1 VARLQFGWFPPPAS
15 APPHP
20 PPSDPPLWSSDL
32 TAEGAVDALLAAPSQ
47 RDTTVGRL
55 RHTRG
60 GSSAAIA
67 RWTAYVGGG
76 GLRSYASHRNNPL
89 APEHRGASRMSAYV
103 NLGMICPRRMAR
115 DAQAVGAVKYLS
127 EFLGFRESSHLWCLL
142 HPGGYADANV
152 AVPDWAKA
160 QLRATD
166 AAAPTLAALETGQT
180 GNAAWDDCQRCLAIS
195 GELHNNVRMAWGKA
209 IPGWHGA
216 ALSSSAAAAAAISA
230 KAVDISNTPPAT
242 RLQAALDLL
251 VHLNDK
257 FALDGGAAPSY
268 GGLLWCLGWR
278 DRPRGTGAPSGRP
291 TSLIARRVP
300 TGELEKR
307 ALKRLSDGSR
317 FVGLVEIDG
326 DCGDQR
332 RSVEIAGAQT
342 GPTAAV
348 VSERWS
354 VEYAKSGQSGC
365 KGCGGKIEKHTL
377 RIGDASGLLSG
388 QYVQWRHLTC
398 QKADPSLGHHTQL
411 RGFDALADAD
421 KGLVEIW
428 FGNGGGG
435 MMVSP
440 GSDTVPAPPPAK
452 RARTMPMAAGGGA
465 GTMWHFLNR
474 QSAAALTPS
483 GTSVTASITAAAS
496 ASIGTAAAAIGTTA
510 TSATAARAS
519 TDSRFG

>member
-1 VARLQFGWFPPPAS
+1 MLLSLLAAATDVSGSRGCGLPCSQ
-15 APPHP
+15 
-20 PPSDPPLWSSDL
+20 
-32 TAEGAVDALLAAPSQ
+32 DALLAAPSQ

-55 RHTRG
+55 RHTPG
-60 GSSAAIA
+60 GPRAAIA
-67 RWTAYVGGG
+67 RWTAYVGSG

-142 HPGGYADANV
+142 HPGRYADANV
-152 AVPDWAKA
+152 AVPAWAKA

-166 AAAPTLAALETGQT
+166 TAAPTLAALESGQT
-180 GNAAWDDCQRCLAIS
+180 GDAAWDDCQRCLAIS

-209 IPGWHGA
+209 IPRWHGA
-216 ALSSSAAAAAAISA
+216 ALSSSAVTAAATSA
-230 KAVDISNTPPAT
+230 KAVDVSDTTPAA

-257 FALDGGAAPSY
+257 FALDGGSAPSY

-278 DRPRGTGAPSGRP
+278 DRPRGTGAPSTRP

-317 FVGLVEIDG
+317 LVGLVEIDG
-326 DCGDQR
+326 YRGDLQR
-332 RSVEIAGAQT
+332 AVEISGAQT

-365 KGCGGKIEKHTL
+365 KGCGDKIEKHTL

-388 QYVQWRHLTC
+388 QYVQWRHLAC
-398 QKADPSLGHHTQL
+398 QEADPSLVHHHTQL

-421 KGLVEIW
+421 KGLVEMW
-428 FGNGGGG
+428 LGNGRRD
-435 MMVSP
+435 MMASP
-440 GSDTVPAPPPAK
+440 GSDTVTVPAAPPAK
-452 RARTMPMAAGGGA
+452 RARTLPMAAGGGA

-474 QSAAALTPS
+474 QSAAALTSS
-483 GTSVTASITAAAS
+483 GTSATAPITAAAS
-496 ASIGTAAAAIGTTA
+496 ASISTATATTGTAA
-510 TSATAARAS
+510 TSATAAHAPS
-519 TDSRFG
+519 TGSPSG